1 MADFLKKQILSFHIK
16 LDLLVESKFLNNL
29 HTHTKVY
36 CCTISFAE
44 VGDDPKV
51 RNRYAYIFGIFYP
64 QQFLIF

>member
-1 MADFLKKQILSFHIK
+1 MADFWKKQILSFHIK

-29 HTHTKVY
+29 HTPTKVY

-44 VGDDPKV
+44 VGDDPKA